1 MLRINKTL
9 TFITCCVV
17 RCKQSY
23 TLIVVGEMSFV
34 VAAALHETFLA
45 APS

>member
-1 MLRINKTL
+1 V
-9 TFITCCVV
+9 CCKHP
-17 RCKQSY
+17 C
-23 TLIVVGEMSFV
+23 TLIAIGGMSFV